1 MSSRVRSFAN
11 EELELSIDRYK
22 MAGVEVFIPEG
33 RREAVLRL
41 RAVPLADLHVLRR
54 SLPSSVLR
62 IPFDETTDWQYGPVP
77 GRQRYARHHQV
88 LSRATC
94 DMISRESHVR
104 NEEGYIPNHLVSFR
118 MGKAAPIPGLL
129 LPHHRYLFLDQAPEM
144 KPKAYFFSPFV
155 VL

>member
-1 MSSRVRSFAN
+1 M
-11 EELELSIDRYK
+11 ELSTGSMVLNRVDSVTLGTIEHYRDGY
-22 MAGVEVFIPEG
+22 
-33 RREAVLRL
+33 RRVSRANILR
-41 RAVPLADLHVLRR
+41 
-54 SLPSSVLR
+54 
-62 IPFDETTDWQYGPVP
+62 E
-77 GRQRYARHHQV
+77 
-88 LSRATC
+88 ATC

-118 MGKAAPIPGLL
+118 MGKAAPTPGLL